1 MRYRM
6 LGDTGMEVSV
16 LTFGA
21 MMLGELGG
29 LDHDES
35 VRIVHAALDA
45 GINIVDTAN
54 EYGGGESEVIV
65 GKALAGARRDHV
77 ILATKGHYSVAHGAA
92 HPYPP
97 PNTTGNSRRN
107 ILHSCDA
114 SLRRL
119 GTDWIDLYQIH
130 YPDDRTS
137 LDETLAALTDLVQ
150 AGKIRTFGASNFP
163 AHLVVEGQ
171 WVAQRHGLRR
181 FTAEQFP
188 YSIFVR
194 WPERDLL
201 PVLQRYRVGGLAY
214 SPLNGGWLS
223 GAYRAGQEQRTAFQA
238 GRTPRRFDLTLPNV
252 RQKLELVE
260 SLVGIADELGTTL
273 LRLAVRWSIEHPAVA
288 STVIGART
296 EQHLKETLGAEDL
309 DLPWEVLDRVDQLV
323 LPGTNVHAEESRWRT
338 PYLHADRRRAGP
350 QGHPADDRGPCS
362 AA

>member
-21 MMLGELGG
+21 MMLGKLGD
-29 LDHDES
+29 LDHAES
-35 VRIVHAALDA
+35 VRIIHTALDA

-54 EYGGGESEVIV
+54 EYGAGESEVIV
-65 GKALAGARRDHV
+65 GKALAGPRREHV
-77 ILATKGHYSVAHGAA
+77 ILATKGHYSVEHGAS
-92 HPYPP
+92 HPNPP
-97 PNTTGNSRRN
+97 PNAVGNSRRN
-107 ILHSCDA
+107 ILRSCDA

-119 GTDWIDLYQIH
+119 GTDWIDIYQIH

-137 LDETLAALTDLVQ
+137 LEETLSALTDLVQ

-163 AHLVVEGQ
+163 AYLVVEGQ
-171 WVAQRHGLRR
+171 WVAERRGLRR
-181 FTAEQFP
+181 FTVEQFP

-201 PVLQRYRVGGLAY
+201 PVLHQYRVGGLAY

-223 GAYRAGQEQRTAFQA
+223 GIYRGGQKQRTAYQA

-252 RQKLELVE
+252 ARKIELLE
-260 SLVGIADELGTTL
+260 SLVDIANELGTTL
-273 LRLAVRWSIEHPAVA
+273 LRLAIRWSIEHPAVT
-288 STVIGART
+288 SSVIGART

-309 DLPWEVLDRVDQLV
+309 DLPWDVLDRIDQLV
-323 LPGTNVHAEESRWRT
+323 LPGASVHPEESRWRT
-338 PYLHADRRRAGP
+338 PHLHTARRRIGS
-350 QGHPADDRGPCS
+350 QGHPADDRGPYPPE
-362 AA
+362 